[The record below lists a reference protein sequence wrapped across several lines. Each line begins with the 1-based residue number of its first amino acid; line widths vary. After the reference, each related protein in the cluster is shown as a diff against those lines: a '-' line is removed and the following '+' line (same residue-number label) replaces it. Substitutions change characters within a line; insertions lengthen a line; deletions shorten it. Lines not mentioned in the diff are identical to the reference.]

1 MIPITVFE
9 PNQGPW
15 HLRLRQAIAHPGKWI
30 SDLSGEGPVYALMIL
45 FGLAMV
51 DEMDRTA
58 FGLLLPNIR
67 DAFGLSNAGILSI
80 VALASLVGLS
90 LQVPI
95 AQMADRHKR
104 TRLMLI
110 GAAVACCFSVGTG
123 LAFSVWMLVIVRS
136 GSGIGQATVGPTHNG
151 LLADWFPI
159 GNRPRVFSFH
169 RAANAVG
176 AFVGPITAG
185 ALAAWLSWRA
195 PFIVFAIPLALLIVL
210 GLRLVEPSR
219 GIQERKAMGVTDALL
234 TEEPPPSFAEGWRMV
249 WKIESLR
256 RMFYSLP
263 FLAASLIGF
272 SSLAAILY
280 EQKFGLDE
288 VQRGWVAAAAEPAQL
303 IGLVIGARI
312 GTKLMIRDP
321 GLVIRFIAIVA
332 FITAGL
338 LAMFAFA
345 PFVWMGVVINMAISA
360 ALAIVGPG
368 VYASLSL
375 AIPARARSLGFS
387 MGAIFVIPGLIM
399 LPIVGAIA
407 DGVNIEV
414 GMLVMV
420 PVFLVGGLI
429 IATAGNVIDRD
440 IKQVWTM
447 AAARSEVL
455 YERRQGR
462 VKLLLVRG
470 LNVFYGSVQVLF
482 DVDFE
487 IDEGEII
494 ALLGTN
500 GAGKSTLLKAIC
512 GVVEAD
518 KGAVIFDGRDIT
530 HAPPNEIAAFGI
542 TQVPGG
548 QGVFPSLS
556 VGENLRVAGWLDRR
570 KPALSRER
578 VEEVLELFP
587 ALRSRLSEPAANLS
601 GGQQQMLALG
611 MAFLARPRLLLIDEL
626 SLGLAPVIVEQL
638 LPIVEAI
645 REQGTTVILVEQ
657 SVNLALTIAE
667 TAFFMEKGEIK
678 FHGPTAEL
686 LDRPDVL
693 RSVFLEGAGAGA
705 PAGPANG
712 SKPVGSSAPAATQL
726 DLAGNGFASSGNGH
740 EAPNGAGGN
749 GHVTR
754 NGSGRGPGEGSGEG
768 SGQGSGQGVQPTPVT
783 VAMVAEPES
792 TEPSIPALQVID
804 LTVRFGGIQA
814 VGGVSLTVAP
824 GEIVGIIGPNGAGK
838 TTLFDLISGFTRADT
853 GRVLIG
859 GHDVTRAAP
868 DKRARLGLGRS
879 FQDARLFPALT
890 VEETIAVSLD
900 RWVEV
905 KDPINSALHL
915 PASFD
920 SEQKVQTRVDE
931 LIDLLNLEA
940 YRTKFVRELSTG
952 SRRVVDLACVVA
964 HHPAVVLLD
973 EPSSGIAQRES
984 EALGPLLLRIRE
996 ALGSSLLV
1004 IEHDMPLVT
1013 GVSDRM
1019 IALDQG
1025 RLLVEG
1031 TPDEVLHHP
1040 EVVASYLGDTEAVIA
1055 RSGTS
1060 TSTP

>member
-470 LNVFYGSVQVLF
+470 LNVFYGSVPVLF

>member
-1 MIPITVFE
+1 MIPITVFDG
-9 PNQGPW
+9 PQGPW
-15 HLRLRQAIAHPGKWI
+15 HLRLRRAVAHPGKWI

-67 DAFGLSNAGILSI
+67 DAFGLSNAGILTI

-110 GAAVACCFSVGTG
+110 GAAVAAAFSIGTG
-123 LAFSVWMLVIVRS
+123 LAVSVWMLVIVRS
-136 GSGIGQATVGPTHNG
+136 GFGIGQATVGPTHNG

-169 RAANAVG
+169 RAANAIG
-176 AFVGPITAG
+176 AFVGPILAG
-185 ALAAWLSWRA
+185 VLAAGLSWRA
-195 PFIVFAIPLALLIVL
+195 PFIIFAIPMFVLILL
-210 GLRLVEPSR
+210 GLRLTEPSR
-219 GIQERKAMGVTDALL
+219 GIQERKAMGVTDALY

-303 IGLVIGARI
+303 VGLVIGARI

-321 GLVIRFIAIVA
+321 GLVIRFIAVVA
-332 FITAGL
+332 FVTAGL
-338 LAMFAFA
+338 LALFAFS
-345 PFVWMGVVINMAISA
+345 PVVWMGVVINMAISA
-360 ALAIVGPG
+360 SLAIVGPG

-387 MGAIFVIPGLIM
+387 MGAIFVIPGLVM

-407 DGVNIEV
+407 DSISIEV
-414 GMLVMV
+414 GMLAMV

-470 LNVFYGSVQVLF
+470 LNVSYGNVQVLF

-500 GAGKSTLLKAIC
+500 GAGKSTLLRSIC

-530 HAPPNEIAAFGI
+530 HCPPNEIAAFGI
-542 TQVPGG
+542 TSVPGG
-548 QGVFPSLS
+548 QGVFPTLT
-556 VGENLRVAGWLDRR
+556 VAENLRVAGWLDRG
-570 KPALSRER
+570 KGAAAKAR
-578 VEEVLELFP
+578 VDEVLELFP
-587 ALRSRLSEPAANLS
+587 VLQSRLGEPAANLS

-638 LPIVEAI
+638 LPIVERI
-645 REQGTTVILVEQ
+645 RRQGTTVILVEQ

-686 LDRPDVL
+686 LERPDVL
-693 RSVFLEGAGAGA
+693 RSVFLEGAGSHPGGTPAVAGNGAA
-705 PAGPANG
+705 PVTANG
-712 SKPVGSSAPAATQL
+712 SAPVVGADLSAAADGPMAPMAPIRSNGSVAPSVPDGSNGSVESGEPVG
-726 DLAGNGFASSGNGH
+726 
-740 EAPNGAGGN
+740 
-749 GHVTR
+749 
-754 NGSGRGPGEGSGEG
+754 
-768 SGQGSGQGVQPTPVT
+768 
-783 VAMVAEPES
+783 AMVAGGPEQVDGGRIEPV
-792 TEPSIPALQVID
+792 IPTLQVHD
-804 LTVRFGGIQA
+804 VTVRFGGIQA
-814 VGGVSLTVAP
+814 VGGVSLEIAP
-824 GEIVGIIGPNGAGK
+824 GEVVGIIGPNGAGK
-838 TTLFDLISGFTRADT
+838 TTLFDLISGFTRADR
-853 GRVLIG
+853 GRIVLG
-859 GHDVTRAAP
+859 GKDVTRSSP

-890 VEETIAVSLD
+890 VEETIAVALD
-900 RWVEV
+900 RWVDIR
-905 KDPINSALHL
+905 DPLNAAFHL

-920 SEQKVQTRVDE
+920 SEQAVQHRVDE
-931 LIDLLNLEA
+931 LIELLNLEA
-940 YRTKFVRELSTG
+940 FRTKFVRELSTG

-964 HHPAVVLLD
+964 HHPSIVLLD
-973 EPSSGIAQRES
+973 EPSSGIAQREA
-984 EALGPLLLRIRE
+984 EALGPLLVRIRD
-996 ALGSSLLV
+996 ALGCSLIV

-1013 GVSDRM
+1013 GISDRM
-1019 IALDQG
+1019 VALDQG
-1025 RLLVEG
+1025 RVLVAG
-1031 TPDEVLHHP
+1031 RPDEVLHDP
-1040 EVVASYLGDTEAVIA
+1040 EVIASYLGDTDAVIA
-1055 RSGTS
+1055 RSGSSTTS
-1060 TSTP
+1060 

>member
-1 MIPITVFE
+1 VIPVTVFE
-9 PNQGPW
+9 GPQGPW
-15 HLRLRQAIAHPGKWI
+15 HLRLRRAVAHPGQWI
-30 SDLSGEGPVYALMIL
+30 SDLTGEGPVYALMIL

-67 DAFGLSNAGILSI
+67 DAFDLSNAGILTI

-110 GAAVACCFSVGTG
+110 GAATAACFSIGTG
-123 LAFSVWMLVIVRS
+123 LATSVWMLVIVRS
-136 GSGIGQATVGPTHNG
+136 GFGIGQATVGPTHNG
-151 LLADWFPI
+151 LIADWFPI

-176 AFVGPITAG
+176 AFVGPILAG
-185 ALAAWLSWRA
+185 LLAAWLSWRA
-195 PFIVFAIPLALLIVL
+195 PFIVFALPMLVLILL
-210 GLRLVEPSR
+210 GLRLSEPSR
-219 GIQERKAMGVTDALL
+219 GIQERTAMGVTDALY

-256 RMFYSLP
+256 RIFYSLP

-312 GTKLMIRDP
+312 GTKLIVRDP
-321 GLVIRFIAIVA
+321 GLVIRFIALVA

-338 LAMFAFA
+338 LALFAFS
-345 PFVWMGVVINMAISA
+345 PFVWLGVVVNMAISA

-407 DGVNIEV
+407 DSISIEI

-420 PVFLVGGLI
+420 PVFLVGGLV

-470 LNVFYGSVQVLF
+470 LNVYYGNVQVLF

-487 IDEGEII
+487 IDEGEIV

-500 GAGKSTLLKAIC
+500 GAGKSTLLKSIC

-530 HAPPNEIAAFGI
+530 HCPPNEIAAFGI

-548 QGVFPSLS
+548 QGVFPTLT
-556 VGENLRVAGWLDRR
+556 VAENLRVAGWLDRGKGAQAR
-570 KPALSRER
+570 AR
-578 VEEVLELFP
+578 VDEVLELFP
-587 ALRSRLSEPAANLS
+587 ALRNRLGEPAANLS

-638 LPIVEAI
+638 LPIVERI
-645 REQGTTVILVEQ
+645 RQQGTTVILVEQ

-693 RSVFLEGAGAGA
+693 RSVFLEGAGSHPDGGPSTDADGAAPGPALAAGTNGSRA
-705 PAGPANG
+705 PAGASFAVDGASAARAGWNG
-712 SKPVGSSAPAATQL
+712 SRPEGTAPSVDPEPPDGHGRPSGPV
-726 DLAGNGFASSGNGH
+726 
-740 EAPNGAGGN
+740 
-749 GHVTR
+749 V
-754 NGSGRGPGEGSGEG
+754 
-768 SGQGSGQGVQPTPVT
+768 PTLEVHD
-783 VAMVAEPES
+783 V
-792 TEPSIPALQVID
+792 
-804 LTVRFGGIQA
+804 TVRFGGIQA
-814 VGGVSLTVAP
+814 VGGVSLEIAP
-824 GEIVGIIGPNGAGK
+824 GEVVGIIGPNGAGK
-838 TTLFDLISGFTRADT
+838 TTLFDLISGFTRADS
-853 GRVLIG
+853 GRILLG
-859 GHDVTRAAP
+859 GVDVTRRSP
-868 DKRARLGLGRS
+868 DRRARLGLGRS

-890 VEETIAVSLD
+890 VEETIAVALD
-900 RWVEV
+900 RWVDIR
-905 KDPINSALHL
+905 DPLNAAFHM

-920 SEQKVQTRVDE
+920 SEQAVQQRVDE
-931 LIDLLNLEA
+931 LIDLLSLEA
-940 YRTKFVRELSTG
+940 FRTKFVRELSTG

-964 HHPAVVLLD
+964 HHPSIVLLD
-973 EPSSGIAQRES
+973 EPSSGIAQREA
-984 EALGPLLLRIRE
+984 EALGPLLLRIRD
-996 ALGSSLLV
+996 ALGCALIV

-1013 GVSDRM
+1013 GISDRM
-1019 IALDQG
+1019 VALDQG
-1025 RLLVEG
+1025 RVLVTG
-1031 TPDEVLHHP
+1031 LPADVLHDP
-1040 EVVASYLGDTEAVIA
+1040 EVIASYLGDTEAVIA

-1060 TSTP
+1060 TSP

>member
-1 MIPITVFE
+1 MIPIPPLDPANT
-9 PNQGPW
+9 GPW
-15 HLRLRQAIAHPGKWI
+15 HLRLRGAVAHPGRWLT
-30 SDLSGEGPVYALMIL
+30 DLTGGGPSYALLIL
-45 FGLAMV
+45 FGLSMV

-67 DAFGLSNAGILSI
+67 DAFGMSNAGILSL
-80 VALASLVGLS
+80 VAIASLVGLS

-95 AQMADRHKR
+95 AQLADRRRR
-104 TRLMLI
+104 TRIMVI
-110 GAAVACCFSVGTG
+110 GAAVAACFSVGTG
-123 LAFSVWMLVIVRS
+123 LAISVWMLVVVRS
-136 GSGIGQATVGPTHNG
+136 GSGIGQATVGPTHNS

-159 GNRPRVFSFH
+159 GTRPRVFSFH
-169 RAANAVG
+169 RAANALG
-176 AFVGPITAG
+176 AIVGPILAG
-185 ALAAWLSWRA
+185 LLAAWISWRA
-195 PFIVFAIPLALLIVL
+195 PFILFAVPLVILCIL

-256 RMFYSLP
+256 RIFYALP

-280 EQKFGLDE
+280 EQKFGLNE

-303 IGLVIGARI
+303 VGLVIGAKI
-312 GTKLMIRDP
+312 GTKLMVRDP
-321 GLVIRFIAIVA
+321 GLVLRFIAVVA
-332 FITAGL
+332 FVTAAL
-338 LAMFAFA
+338 LAGFALS
-345 PFVWMGVVINMAISA
+345 PYLWLGIVINMAIAGS
-360 ALAIVGPG
+360 LAIVGPG
-368 VYASLSL
+368 VFASLSL
-375 AIPARARSLGFS
+375 AIPARARSLGFA
-387 MGAIFVIPGLIM
+387 MGAIWVIPGLIV
-399 LPIVGAIA
+399 LPIVGAVA
-407 DGVNIEV
+407 DSISIQA
-414 GMLVMV
+414 GMLVLT
-420 PVFLVGGLI
+420 PVFLIGGLVI
-429 IATAGNVIDRD
+429 STAGRVIERD

-470 LNVFYGSVQVLF
+470 LNVFYGNVQVLF

-487 IDEGEII
+487 IDEGEIV

-530 HAPPNEIAAFGI
+530 HAPPNEIAAFGV

-548 QGVFPSLS
+548 QGVFPGLS
-556 VGENLRVAGWLDRR
+556 VAENLRVAGWLDRR
-570 KPALSRER
+570 RAEQARQR
-578 VEEVLELFP
+578 VDEVLELFP
-587 ALRSRLSEPAANLS
+587 VLRQRLAEPAANLS

-645 REQGTTVILVEQ
+645 RQQGTTVILVEQ

-693 RSVFLEGAGAGA
+693 RSVFLEGAD
-705 PAGPANG
+705 ANDPVETG
-712 SKPVGSSAPAATQL
+712 SPAAARPDAVRARPVL
-726 DLAGNGFASSGNGH
+726 DRSDD
-740 EAPNGAGGN
+740 
-749 GHVTR
+749 V
-754 NGSGRGPGEGSGEG
+754 
-768 SGQGSGQGVQPTPVT
+768 
-783 VAMVAEPES
+783 VAV
-792 TEPSIPALQVID
+792 LDVVD
-804 LTVRFGGIQA
+804 VTVRFGGIQA
-814 VGGVSLTVAP
+814 VGGVSMRIVP
-824 GEIVGIIGPNGAGK
+824 GEVVGIIGPNGAGK
-838 TTLFDLISGFTRADT
+838 TTLFDIISGYTRNDS
-853 GRVLIG
+853 GRVRLAG
-859 GHDVTRAAP
+859 VDVTRSPP

-900 RWVEV
+900 RWVDIR
-905 KDPINSALHL
+905 DPINSALHL

-920 SEQKVQTRVDE
+920 SERAVQHRVDE
-931 LIDLLNLEA
+931 LIDLLNLESF
-940 YRTKFVRELSTG
+940 RTKFVRELSTG

-964 HHPAVVLLD
+964 HRPSVVLLD
-973 EPSSGIAQRES
+973 EPSSGIAQREA
-984 EALGPLLLRIRE
+984 EALGPLLLRIRD
-996 ALGSSLLV
+996 ALGASLLV

-1013 GVSDRM
+1013 GIADRL

-1025 RLLVEG
+1025 RVLTSG
-1031 TPDEVLHHP
+1031 PADEVLHHP
-1040 EVVASYLGDTEAVIA
+1040 EVIASYLGDTQAVIA
-1055 RSGTS
+1055 RSGVAPS
-1060 TSTP
+1060 